1 MGPCNVALEK
11 YKWPTMLSVIWDCIF
26 ASISQSLPSVN
37 LSCRM
42 SSTKPTILLIPGAW
56 HRGEAWSPVTTLLQE
71 QGYHV
76 EAVTLPSAGGSPSS
90 TMTDD
95 AEHIRT
101 KHLDDLIVQ
110 GRDVIV
116 VMHSYSGI
124 PGTEC
129 IKGMARKDLAA
140 QGKPGGVIAL
150 VYVAAFLIPAGES
163 LGSALPGNNPSIIAP
178 GDVCISNTLPRW
190 SKS

>member
-1 MGPCNVALEK
+1 M
-11 YKWPTMLSVIWDCIF
+11 S
-26 ASISQSLPSVN
+26 AS
-37 LSCRM
+37 
-42 SSTKPTILLIPGAW
+42 KPTILLIPGAW
-56 HRGEAWSPVTTLLQE
+56 HRGDAWTPVASLLQQ

-76 EAVTLPSAGGSPSS
+76 EAVTLPSAGGSLSS

-101 KHLDDLIVQ
+101 KYLDDLIAQ

-116 VMHSYSGI
+116 VMHSYSGV

-129 IKGMARKDLAA
+129 IKGVARKDLAA

-150 VYVAAFLIPAGES
+150 VYVAAFLISAGQS
-163 LGSALPGNNPSIIAP
+163 LGSALPGNNPSLIAP
-178 GDVCISNTLPRW
+178 GDVCISDTLPR
-190 SKS
+190 SGVEILSF